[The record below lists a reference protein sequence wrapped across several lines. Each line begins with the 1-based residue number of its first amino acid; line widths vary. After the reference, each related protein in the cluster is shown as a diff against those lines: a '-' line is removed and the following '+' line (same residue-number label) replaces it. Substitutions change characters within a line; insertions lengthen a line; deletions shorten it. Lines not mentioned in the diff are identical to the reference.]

1 MLGQMLINGIV
12 LGSTYA
18 LMALGLNLIFGIMG
32 ILNFAHGQMYM
43 LGTFV
48 VYYIYGVHGSSYIVS
63 LVLAVIILM
72 IIGIFFE
79 RYLYRRVIN
88 YAKRGDV
95 IMLLSMGTALLLE
108 NSGLL
113 FFGEKT
119 RGVPPLIGVVYKISN
134 AYLPAQRLLIF
145 LISSIII
152 IIFLILMQY
161 TKNGRALRALAQDKE
176 ATYLQGVN
184 VNKLSMIGFGIGA
197 SLAGVSGAI
206 LALIYP
212 IYFGSGTAMTIKAF
226 VMIMIGGAGVLPGAI
241 LGGFILGMLESFG
254 YGIIGGSATYLF
266 IFIIV
271 ISFLVFRPNGIMGK
285 PWG

>member
-1 MLGQMLINGIV
+1 MLGQMLINGIM

-48 VYYIYGVHGSSYIVS
+48 VYYIYGVHGSSYILS

-108 NSGLL
+108 NFGLL

-119 RGVPPLIGVVYKISN
+119 RGVPPLISVVYKISN

-152 IIFLILMQY
+152 MIFLILMQY
-161 TKNGRALRALAQDKE
+161 TKKGRALRALAQDKE

>member
-1 MLGQMLINGIV
+1 MLGQMLINGIM

-48 VYYIYGVHGSSYIVS
+48 VYYIYGVHGSSYILS

-108 NSGLL
+108 N
-113 FFGEKT
+113 FT
-119 RGVPPLIGVVYKISN
+119 
-134 AYLPAQRLLIF
+134 
-145 LISSIII
+145 II
-152 IIFLILMQY
+152 
-161 TKNGRALRALAQDKE
+161 
-176 ATYLQGVN
+176 
-184 VNKLSMIGFGIGA
+184 
-197 SLAGVSGAI
+197 
-206 LALIYP
+206 
-212 IYFGSGTAMTIKAF
+212 
-226 VMIMIGGAGVLPGAI
+226 
-241 LGGFILGMLESFG
+241 
-254 YGIIGGSATYLF
+254 
-266 IFIIV
+266 
-271 ISFLVFRPNGIMGK
+271 
-285 PWG
+285 

>member
-1 MLGQMLINGIV
+1 MLGQMLINGIM

-48 VYYIYGVHGSSYIVS
+48 VYYIYGVHGSSYILS

-119 RGVPPLIGVVYKISN
+119 RGVPPLISVVYKISN
-134 AYLPAQRLLIF
+134 VYLPAQRLLIF

-161 TKNGRALRALAQDKE
+161 TKKGRALRALAQDKE

-212 IYFGSGTAMTIKAF
+212 IYSGSGTAMTIKAF

>member
-1 MLGQMLINGIV
+1 MLGQMLINGIM

-48 VYYIYGVHGSSYIVS
+48 VYYIYGVHGSSYILS

-119 RGVPPLIGVVYKISN
+119 RGVPPLISVVYKISN

-161 TKNGRALRALAQDKE
+161 TKKGRALRALAQDKE

-212 IYFGSGTAMTIKAF
+212 IYSGSGTAMTIKAF

>member
-1 MLGQMLINGIV
+1 MFGQMLINGIM

-48 VYYIYGVHGSSYIVS
+48 VYYIYGVHGSSYILS

-108 NSGLL
+108 NFGLL

-119 RGVPPLIGVVYKISN
+119 RGVPPLISVVYKISN

-161 TKNGRALRALAQDKE
+161 TKKGRALRALAQDKE